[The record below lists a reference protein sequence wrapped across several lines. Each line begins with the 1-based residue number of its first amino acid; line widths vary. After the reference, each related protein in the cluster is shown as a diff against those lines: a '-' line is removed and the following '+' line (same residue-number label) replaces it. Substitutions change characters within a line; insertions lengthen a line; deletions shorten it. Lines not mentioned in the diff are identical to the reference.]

1 MPVFIL
7 LPQLRTLALL
17 TLLLILVNANVG
29 KADDNLGL
37 SVNSMPLSIFTSAI
51 EEGMSISIEV
61 DESIA
66 DFTIDGQFNG
76 SIEVLLDDLH
86 TRYGIDHSGSGGVY
100 KLWRDHDFSS
110 QVQYQFQL
118 SDMDIVTFL
127 TYLSQSAGYQLLA
140 DTSID
145 INLNGGISGTLQEII
160 GNLSNQYPVLFYV
173 RENTI
178 SVVPES
184 SFEKK
189 VVQIADDYYSSESIL
204 TELRTQLL
212 PGNFVSH
219 KGNQLI
225 VGGHPEFVRTA
236 ELQLRIEMFN
246 SASQTLELL
255 AALIPEVLGEVK
267 NLNLDKPE
275 SNIPYRTAVGPVLA
289 SIEKSDVFAS
299 IILDDEFF
307 LVSKLDAEAVVQP
320 IDTTFAEIQKQ
331 PTDVAALKQHD
342 YSELSPTPKEY
353 PEPALV
359 PNADRVYKLA
369 SKEDPDFALA
379 PKENPLPALVSI
391 EDTELMLKQKYDT
404 EFEFTQI
411 EDLELEVASTENS
424 QPALKENHDGEF
436 ALTPNEVNEFTLTLH
451 LDDVVALIPKLD
463 AAFVLSPKL
472 DAGFVIAPER
482 NTHFALPTNH
492 EAKFAL
498 VSILD
503 IGLLLPTELDADFT
517 LPAKRIAEFALSPE
531 SEAEVAISVILGSE
545 ITVISEPV
553 IVASVKPDTEIS
565 TISEQN
571 AEVEAMVKRNAVV
584 GVSTEPEGIV
594 APIATRDAEI
604 EVTPE
609 LNDEVMSAVKS
620 DIKVTGSLEQD
631 DADSSVTPE

>member
-212 PGNFVSH
+212 P
-219 KGNQLI
+219 
-225 VGGHPEFVRTA
+225 
-236 ELQLRIEMFN
+236 

-503 IGLLLPTELDADFT
+503 IGLLLPT
-517 LPAKRIAEFALSPE
+517 IAEFALSPE